1 MKFETTIV
9 GRVGADPDVREVN
22 GKKVTNYNVAC
33 NVSKDKTV
41 WVKVTTWEKRADID
55 GKYIKKGM
63 LVMCT
68 GTLQSDESGK
78 PRTYT
83 DGSGNV
89 KASGF
94 ELTAY
99 TVLFLSKTNADG
111 GSSDTA
117 ETTLSETIPF

>member
-9 GRVGADPDVREVN
+9 GRVGSDPDVREVN

-41 WVKVTTWEKRADID
+41 WVKVTTWEKRAEID

-68 GTLQSDESGK
+68 GTLQSDGDGK
-78 PRTYT
+78 PRIYT

-89 KASGF
+89 KASNF

-99 TVLFLSKTNADG
+99 TVLFLSKTSADDAASG
-111 GSSDTA
+111 TA
-117 ETTLSETIPF
+117 DTTLTETIPF